1 MKLDRPLSPPLV
13 HIERSLF
20 GVSEMLIAAVER
32 GETSAAIAAA
42 VRSSPEWAET
52 GSHGFGRRHGDRAV
66 PSGRTPL
73 PFSIFSIRVL
83 PTVP

>member
-42 VRSSPEWAET
+42 VNGLSPVIMIVLMPMRRNSAKRSLMP
-52 GSHGFGRRHGDRAV
+52 
-66 PSGRTPL
+66 PL
-73 PFSIFSIRVL
+73 TMSLS
-83 PTVP
+83 